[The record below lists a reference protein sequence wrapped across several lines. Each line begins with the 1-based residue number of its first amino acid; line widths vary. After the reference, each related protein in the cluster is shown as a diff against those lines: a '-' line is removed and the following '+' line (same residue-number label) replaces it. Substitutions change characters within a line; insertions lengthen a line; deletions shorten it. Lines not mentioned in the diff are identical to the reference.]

1 MSFIFSS
8 ASRLIQ
14 ENNRA
19 SQRSDQMEDVPGANN
34 EIDSG
39 RNHVTP
45 SSVDGNGGTPRPA
58 AGQGD
63 TPLCPS
69 AAEPD
74 GLVRVRQT
82 YEPLG
87 VSDEII
93 EHIAKVEGARDILL
107 SPRCDTP
114 DKKAMSEKLLSY
126 ATGELLGVLAAEMGT
141 PINVIT
147 LIAKSARRIAP
158 AAFDRWVD
166 FQLSNGLSLGMIAT
180 VRNPTDLP
188 RERSVEEQ
196 LAEGK
201 LAFGSVT
208 PVLAR
213 LVSFVGILRPKL
225 ESDLGV
231 KTAADHLELDS
242 ALDTYLTARRI
253 RLMAESLIAPIPE
266 HNNVTKGLK
275 LLEQAYAYDNTA
287 CSKIDRLR
295 TRIQKRERKI
305 QVGARTNV
313 AIQVN
318 ASMAEESIR
327 EEALSA

>member
-1 MSFIFSS
+1 M
-8 ASRLIQ
+8 AQ
-14 ENNRA
+14 ELEADEKRTMPR
-19 SQRSDQMEDVPGANN
+19 QGGAVQ
-34 EIDSG
+34 SG
-39 RNHVTP
+39 T
-45 SSVDGNGGTPRPA
+45 
-58 AGQGD
+58 
-63 TPLCPS
+63 CK
-69 AAEPD
+69 PD

-253 RLMAESLIAPIPE
+253 AGHRSTEDFPIGHGQTTEAEACPP
-266 HNNVTKGLK
+266 TG
-275 LLEQAYAYDNTA
+275 QAT
-287 CSKIDRLR
+287 S
-295 TRIQKRERKI
+295 
-305 QVGARTNV
+305 
-313 AIQVN
+313 
-318 ASMAEESIR
+318 
-327 EEALSA
+327 